1 MSKMSSDGE
10 STQPFSD
17 SSEMQRRLDR
27 IAAEYQ
33 KTGERS
39 GVVQPGLSA
48 PDEDHLGRTCGLKAE
63 ERATQAAAS
72 VTVAE
77 LTEALTSATLASAPD
92 ARLVLACPH
101 WPRGADP
108 ASVRLAES
116 ADGWDVVGVVQ
127 RTHDVNF
134 TICLPFYDDPYELPP
149 RRAIP
154 HYLRCI
160 LYYEPANDDCVLLN
174 QSLTDIYLIRLGSTM
189 CRARMSYDQTQII
202 RPGLWRILAVG
213 SNNIA
218 EQHLVDILILRR
230 RFSVSIH
237 KAPAESRT
245 STKRAASDE
254 EEPNAKRQKRNG
266 DVTDIILA
274 STTTPAQIPIAK
286 APGAS
291 TPLKLIPKS
300 AKCIVRTRG
309 TPLLDLA
316 DGESATVVVAQ
327 PTTAS
332 TASAFPRPD
341 PVGEVNN
348 RGAVTYKLDRL
359 EEITKTPSASLF
371 TARHSGLL
379 GRIVVKV
386 TRYEGNETR
395 ELIRCAGI
403 WQREKCF
410 LEKLH
415 HERIVSLQAFDGRL
429 LAMYE
434 EHLPPS
440 LSRGI
445 NSPFSAADA
454 YAILRDMSSALTYL
468 SSRQVPVI
476 HNDIKPAN
484 IAYSP
489 QRGAVLLDFGLAMY
503 SREKHSTGGTPWY
516 VPPDLITE
524 GTRGAPGDIWAL
536 GVTMLYVVGK
546 ISLPEKTRKSW
557 LIRDLKSRDNVA
569 LRHMMDW
576 LGFVSRAREG
586 LSRND
591 EIEGLVYRML
601 EPKSKLRIQAGQSA
615 VEFRQTP

>member
-1 MSKMSSDGE
+1 MSSDGE

-39 GVVQPGLSA
+39 GVVQPRLSA

-92 ARLVLACPH
+92 AWLVLACPH

-134 TICLPFYDDPYELPP
+134 TICLPFYDDPYELPS

-202 RPGLWRILAVG
+202 WPGLWSILAVG

-245 STKRAASDE
+245 STKRAASDKE
-254 EEPNAKRQKRNG
+254 EANAKRQKRNG

-274 STTTPAQIPIAK
+274 STATPAQIPIAR

-291 TPLKLIPKS
+291 IPLKLIPKS

-332 TASAFPRPD
+332 TASAFPLPD
-341 PVGEVNN
+341 PVGE
-348 RGAVTYKLDRL
+348 
-359 EEITKTPSASLF
+359 
-371 TARHSGLL
+371 
-379 GRIVVKV
+379 
-386 TRYEGNETR
+386 
-395 ELIRCAGI
+395 
-403 WQREKCF
+403 
-410 LEKLH
+410 
-415 HERIVSLQAFDGRL
+415 ERIVSLQAFDGRL

-445 NSPFSAADA
+445 NSPFSAAGA

-476 HNDIKPAN
+476 HNNIKPAN

-569 LRHMMDW
+569 LRYMMDW